1 MLQNLGDKLKRHRWL
16 ATIVLGLLALIFA
29 AWGAYGVV
37 NVSFGPQDF
46 GLKVNGETISTETLN
61 RAWQER
67 QGQYQ
72 QALNGAPLP
81 PAQTRALQQQLLDE
95 YVRDTVLRQ
104 RAQQAGYRVS
114 DSDVLAAYQ
123 TEQAFQVDG
132 KFSPLAAK
140 TMLMQIGMTPESYEA
155 ERRQGLQISQLTE
168 GIQLS
173 DFMTSAEIN
182 RIYALENEQREVRFA
197 VLPAERYAAAVKID
211 DAQIKAWYDAH
222 PGDYMTPESAQLQY
236 ALLSLDAIAA
246 GVTVTDQDLQ
256 AYYDKNKSHYSEN
269 EKRHAHHILIAIG
282 EPKDAKDAKAGGVDA
297 DAAALAKAQQL
308 VAELKSGKN
317 FGDLARK
324 YSADPASAAQGGDLG
339 WAEQSAY
346 VGPFADALFKMQ
358 PGQISDPVK
367 SQFGYHI
374 IKLDEI
380 RPAHVLTLAD
390 ARTKIEADYRRA
402 QASEVFGDREEQLQQ
417 KLEKG
422 DTTDLAAL
430 ASQFGLQLGEV
441 KEFTRTGGAPLGGKP
456 ELVQA
461 VFNDD
466 MLAGNRIGGPVAITE
481 DRVVVFKVLEH
492 HAPAPQPIASVR
504 DEVIA
509 AVRKDASTTAA
520 QLAAQDAVKQLE
532 GGASFDTVIKG
543 LGVSSAPA
551 AFVARSDPQLPVQ
564 VRDAAFAA
572 PRPAAD
578 KPQYKALPLD
588 TGGAALFMLTA
599 VRAGTAGANPK
610 NDEQLVGQFMRRDR
624 DGDMAAY
631 LLELEHRAAVKRNP
645 NVFE

>member
-16 ATIVLGLLALIFA
+16 ATIVLGLLAVIFA

-37 NVSFGPQDF
+37 NVGFGPQDF
-46 GLKVNGETISTETLN
+46 GLKVNGERISTETLN

-81 PAQTRALQQQLLDE
+81 AAQTRALQQQLLDE
-95 YVRDTVLRQ
+95 YVRETVLRQ
-104 RAQQAGYRVS
+104 RAQEAGYRAS
-114 DSDVLAAYQ
+114 DSQVLAAYQ
-123 TEQAFQVDG
+123 SEPAFQVDG
-132 KFSPLAAK
+132 KFSALAAK
-140 TMLMQIGMTPESYEA
+140 TMLMQIGMTPEGYEA

-173 DFMTSAEIN
+173 DFMTSAELN
-182 RIYALENEQREVRFA
+182 RIYALENEQREVRYA

-222 PGDYMTPESAQLQY
+222 PGDYMTPESVRLQY
-236 ALLSLDAIAA
+236 AQLSLDAIASQ
-246 GVTVTDQDLQ
+246 VTVKDEDLQ

-269 EKRHAHHILIAIG
+269 EKRHAHHILIAVSD
-282 EPKDAKDAKAGGVDA
+282 PKDAKA
-297 DAAALAKAQQL
+297 DAAALAKAQQVL
-308 VAELKSGKN
+308 AELKSGKN
-317 FGDLARK
+317 LADLAHK

-346 VGPFADALFKMQ
+346 VGPFAEALFKLQ

-367 SQFGYHI
+367 TQFGYHI

-380 RPAHVLTLAD
+380 RPAHVLSLAD
-390 ARTKIEADYRRA
+390 ARAKIEADYRRA
-402 QASEVFGDREEQLQQ
+402 QASELFGDREEQLQQ

-422 DTTDLAAL
+422 ETTDLAAL
-430 ASQFGLQLGEV
+430 ATQFGLQLGEV
-441 KEFTRTGGAPLGGKP
+441 KAFTRSGGAPLGGKP

-461 VFNDD
+461 VFNNDA
-466 MLAGNRIGGPVAITE
+466 LAGNRIGGPVALAE
-481 DRVVVFKVLEH
+481 DRLVVFKVLEH
-492 HAPAPQPIASVR
+492 QTPAPQPIASVH

-509 AVRKDASTTAA
+509 AIRKDASTSAA
-520 QLAAQDAVKQLE
+520 QLAAQDAVNQLN
-532 GGASFDTVIKG
+532 GGASFDAVIKG
-543 LGVSSAPA
+543 LAVNSAPA
-551 AFVARSDPQLPVQ
+551 AFVARNDPQLPVQ
-564 VRDAAFAA
+564 VREAAFTA
-572 PRPAAD
+572 PRPAAN
-578 KPQYKALPLD
+578 KPEYRALPLD
-588 TGGAALFMLTA
+588 TGGAALLMLSA

-610 NDEQLVGQFMRRDR
+610 NDEQLVGQYMRRDR

-631 LLELEHRAAVKRNP
+631 LLELEHRATVKRNP
-645 NVFE
+645 SVFE